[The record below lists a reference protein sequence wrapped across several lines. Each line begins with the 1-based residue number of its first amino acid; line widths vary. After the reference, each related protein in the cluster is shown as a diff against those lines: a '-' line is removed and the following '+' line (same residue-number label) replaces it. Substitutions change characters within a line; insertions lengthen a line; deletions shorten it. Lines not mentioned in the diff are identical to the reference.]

1 MTYTLPALTWLINHD
16 SDAALAMFHRLRD
29 EYYTYDSEPEQ
40 PSADYS
46 GSADEESHDAPDE
59 ALTSETMCSVT
70 QNSPDEYWP
79 EMLHSIEPELH
90 EMLRSSGG
98 VAWPWCGVRMKKRG
112 KISWHGQPWAY
123 EFNGEQTLIGSHLI
137 RVAGLTFYT
146 RPNARRGMEGGT
158 LLSFIDDAGQVC
170 KPSLKA
176 DKPRG
181 GKRPYRTS
189 PAGYLALPAVIPSP
203 LEAHHLH
210 REFSGEPALPP
221 MYVPQDG
228 VEEARAVL
236 RQFGV
241 DGSVPFGQLHRQA
254 TLGPTAIA
262 KNARFM
268 GGMSGRCQT
277 ASVAVTGKV
286 VDPEPLTAVS
296 AKVVEEVASR
306 GTLESIGIKLGYRGG
321 YADRGGKKA
330 LLKAGHEIIAA
341 NQNEKAKKTAA

>member
-1 MTYTLPALTWLINHD
+1 MTHTLPALTWLINHD

-29 EYYTYDSEPEQ
+29 EYYTCGSEPEQ
-40 PSADYS
+40 PSTIPIS
-46 GSADEESHDAPDE
+46 SADEELHDAPDE
-59 ALTSETMCSVT
+59 MLTAETMCSVA
-70 QNSPDEYWP
+70 QNGPDEHWP

-90 EMLRSSGG
+90 EMLRSAGG
-98 VAWPWCGVRMKKRG
+98 VAWPWCGVRTKKRG
-112 KISWHGQPWAY
+112 KISWQGEPWAY
-123 EFNGEQTLIGSHLI
+123 EFNGEQTLIGRHLI
-137 RVAGLTFYT
+137 RLAGLMFYT

-158 LLSFIDDAGQVC
+158 LLSFINDAGEVS
-170 KPSLKA
+170 KPSFKA
-176 DKPRG
+176 EKPRG
-181 GKRPYRTS
+181 GKRPYRTN
-189 PAGYLALPAVIPSP
+189 PVGYLALPAVIPSP

-228 VEEARAVL
+228 VEEARAIL

-241 DGSVPFGQLHRQA
+241 DGSVPFCHLPNQA
-254 TLGPTAIA
+254 TLGPTTIA

-268 GGMSGRCQT
+268 GGMTGRCQT

-286 VDPEPLTAVS
+286 EDSAPLAAVS

-330 LLKAGHEIIAA
+330 LLNAGREIIAA
-341 NQNEKAKKTAA
+341 NENTRAKKDAA